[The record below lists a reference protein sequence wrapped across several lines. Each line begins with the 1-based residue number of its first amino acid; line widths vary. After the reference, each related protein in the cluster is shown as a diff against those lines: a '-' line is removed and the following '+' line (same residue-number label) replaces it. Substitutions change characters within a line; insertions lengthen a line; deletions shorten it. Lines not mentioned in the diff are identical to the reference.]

1 MSVAT
6 TQTPGQW
13 VNELSNPEV
22 QDALTTL
29 VQKLP
34 QIKEAVVKMEQG
46 IEMVTGL
53 ATDSQTINNVAE
65 PISHISKVALNKDN
79 IDALLTLVDK
89 LPKLAQTV
97 EMLERAT
104 PFIEMIAKKE
114 NLVSVAEVAEIVV
127 APVTERVQEGLS
139 MVKEAK
145 SRAEQNRESV
155 SIFGLLRLL
164 KDPTVQDGLKF
175 VQALLEV
182 VSERKPHEPYF
193 RK

>member
-22 QDALTTL
+22 QEALTTL

-46 IEMVTGL
+46 IEMVSVL

-65 PISHISKVALNKDN
+65 PLSHISKVALNKDN
-79 IDALLTLVDK
+79 IDALLSLVEK

-114 NLVSVAEVAEIVV
+114 NLVSVAEVAEIV
-127 APVTERVQEGLS
+127 ATPVTEKVQEGLS

-145 SRAEQNRESV
+145 LRAEQNRESV

-175 VQALLEV
+175 AQAFLEV
-182 VSERKPHEPYF
+182 VSEKKPHEPYF
-193 RK
+193 KK